1 MDEPLTEELL
11 EELLSEDSAADF
23 LEHHD
28 LSDRSLSDY
37 LSEMLEKHGL
47 ERAEVVRLA
56 GIDATYGYQLFK
68 GQRGRP
74 KRDKA
79 LALAFAMGLDLRE
92 CDRLLEAA
100 GVSRLYCKRRR
111 DAIIMF
117 CLSRKATLAETDE
130 CLFQH
135 GEDTIGKP

>member
-1 MDEPLTEELL
+1 
-11 EELLSEDSAADF
+11 
-23 LEHHD
+23 
-28 LSDRSLSDY
+28 
-37 LSEMLEKHGL
+37 MLEKHGL
-47 ERAEVVRLA
+47 ERAEVIRLA

>member
-11 EELLSEDSAADF
+11 EELLGQDSATDY
-23 LEHHD
+23 LDSHD
-28 LSDRSLSDY
+28 LSDRNLSDY
-37 LSEMLEKHGL
+37 LCEMLERHGL

-56 GIDATYGYQLFK
+56 GLDATYGYQLFR
-68 GQRGRP
+68 GQRGKP
-74 KRDKA
+74 SRDKV

-100 GVSRLYCKRRR
+100 GTSRLYCKRRR

-117 CLSRKATLAETDE
+117 CLSHKATLAETDE
-130 CLFQH
+130 ALYEH
-135 GEDTIGKP
+135 GEDTIGHP